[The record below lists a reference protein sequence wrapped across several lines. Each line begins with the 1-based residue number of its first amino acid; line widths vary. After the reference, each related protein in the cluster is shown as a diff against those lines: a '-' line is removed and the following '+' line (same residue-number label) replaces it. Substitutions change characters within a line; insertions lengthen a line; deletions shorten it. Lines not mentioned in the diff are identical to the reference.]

1 MLRKLIAGVVVLAL
15 CVGISMAE
23 EIRAIIIKVE
33 GNKVPFAENKGKG
46 EKGPEKTMTV
56 SDKLK
61 VVKGKYNKDTKTVEA
76 GDAIADGLK
85 ADVFTKIGDK
95 GVQATIVTEGEK
107 ITEIRVGG
115 RGGKKK
121 DN

>member
-1 MLRKLIAGVVVLAL
+1 M
-15 CVGISMAE
+15 
-23 EIRAIIIKVE
+23 
-33 GNKVPFAENKGKG
+33 
-46 EKGPEKTMTV
+46 
-56 SDKLK
+56 LK

-76 GDAIADGLK
+76 GDPIDGGLK
-85 ADVFTKIGDK
+85 ADVFTKASDK